1 MAGIDPVKYPSL
13 PSNYVTIAELK
24 ERWLK
29 EKERKQQEEKEKYP
43 FLRNHENRIA
53 NGCTHSR
60 GPVGKNLQKRDN
72 HSGKGWR
79 VVGLIAKEPK
89 LKEVR
94 MNGPVV
100 EEGVDGARGKEKM
113 GYFGK
118 REARVERDGSGD
130 MAKVSMIYVA
140 EEEMMAV
147 VSVERGG
154 KESSKGN
161 QNSGNQEVEE
171 VATVCMVE
179 VVGESN
185 VDREIAGGKCRVG
198 YRGKKNS
205 WSVEQSGQKQ
215 NAGKEKVSVD
225 VKERTNEKVRVS
237 GAFRAY
243 GDKEVA
249 SVDVEVVGENKV
261 DREIAGQNCGVG
273 FREQKHNA
281 GKEVVPVDVK
291 ERTYE
296 KVRVRGA
303 YRGKKNSGKQ
313 MVERIGEVSDKADSV
328 EQSGQE
334 CNAEKEKVSVDLKE
348 RTNEKVTV
356 SGAFCAYSAKETEEV
371 ATVCTVEVVEE
382 NKVDREISGKKHR
395 VGFKGKKP
403 SWRKISDRVGEVS
416 DKANS
421 VEQSGRECNAEKEK
435 LSVDVKERT
444 NEKVRVKGAF
454 GDKEVEEVA
463 TVCTVEVVEEIKVD
477 RKIAGKK
484 RKVWYKGKKHSGR
497 KMADRVGEV
506 SDKADSAEQ
515 SGQELNAEKEESKDV
530 LIDSEASLNRTIEGD
545 LGDLSLT
552 DRRYGH
558 GRSSVRVYGDKS
570 YRSSRRY
577 DVRKMLKQ
585 RDNSFAWIKKGES
598 SNGNVAEI
606 ETQSTGLGFGSYA
619 QPSELMLFPKLW
631 IHFADFLAYI
641 VSSTRGCSPWR
652 PNVVMAHKWSMK
664 MLHIWYYRGSLL
676 RLPVSI
682 LDEGGVV
689 CGSGCTSECES
700 GWTMYFDELSYSSDQ
715 FNGVKGRSIYD
726 GRGRSAYV
734 DEDLSM
740 VSDASSGPPHNNF
753 HENKEFC
760 CEENGNF
767 LYTSETENT
776 KEKQKR
782 EMKEQ
787 SGKKQNLYLDDTASS
802 PVSTFQ
808 KDNTGFYNDTTYME
822 QVAGNSGTY
831 SKGKSVLGKHFGFL
845 KTSVNGKASSEK
857 SGV

>member
-29 EKERKQQEEKEKYP
+29 EKERKQQEEKEKLESGEKEKYP

-130 MAKVSMIYVA
+130 MAKVSMIDVA

-154 KESSKGN
+154 KESFKGKCKW
-161 QNSGNQEVEE
+161 NSGNQEVEE

-185 VDREIAGGKCRVG
+185 VDREIAGGECRVG

-205 WSVEQSGQKQ
+205 WSAEQSGQKQ

-225 VKERTNEKVRVS
+225 VKERITEKVRVG

-249 SVDVEVVGENKV
+249 SVCAVEVVGENKV
-261 DREIAGQNCGVG
+261 DREITGQNCGVG
-273 FREQKHNA
+273 N
-281 GKEVVPVDVK
+281 
-291 ERTYE
+291 
-296 KVRVRGA
+296 
-303 YRGKKNSGKQ
+303 RGKKNGGRK
-313 MVERIGEVSDKADSV
+313 MGVRIGEVSNKADSV
-328 EQSGQE
+328 EQSGRKH
-334 CNAEKEKVSVDLKE
+334 NAGKEKV
-348 RTNEKVTV
+348 T
-356 SGAFCAYSAKETEEV
+356 
-371 ATVCTVEVVEE
+371 
-382 NKVDREISGKKHR
+382 
-395 VGFKGKKP
+395 
-403 SWRKISDRVGEVS
+403 
-416 DKANS
+416 
-421 VEQSGRECNAEKEK
+421 
-435 LSVDVKERT
+435 VDVKERT

-463 TVCTVEVVEEIKVD
+463 TVCTVEMVEEIKVN

-484 RKVWYKGKKHSGR
+484 RRVWYKGKKHSGR

-515 SGQELNAEKEESKDV
+515 SGQELNAEKEEVSVDVKERANEKARVRGAFCAYSDKSKDV
-530 LIDSEASLNRTIEGD
+530 LIDSEAGLNRMIEGD

-570 YRSSRRY
+570 YGSSRRY

-606 ETQSTGLGFGSYA
+606 ETQG
-619 QPSELMLFPKLW
+619 
-631 IHFADFLAYI
+631 
-641 VSSTRGCSPWR
+641 
-652 PNVVMAHKWSMK
+652 
-664 MLHIWYYRGSLL
+664 
-676 RLPVSI
+676 
-682 LDEGGVV
+682 
-689 CGSGCTSECES
+689 
-700 GWTMYFDELSYSSDQ
+700 
-715 FNGVKGRSIYD
+715 
-726 GRGRSAYV
+726 
-734 DEDLSM
+734 
-740 VSDASSGPPHNNF
+740 
-753 HENKEFC
+753 
-760 CEENGNF
+760 
-767 LYTSETENT
+767 
-776 KEKQKR
+776 
-782 EMKEQ
+782 
-787 SGKKQNLYLDDTASS
+787 
-802 PVSTFQ
+802 
-808 KDNTGFYNDTTYME
+808 
-822 QVAGNSGTY
+822 
-831 SKGKSVLGKHFGFL
+831 
-845 KTSVNGKASSEK
+845 
-857 SGV
+857 

>member
-29 EKERKQQEEKEKYP
+29 EKERKQQEEKEKLESGEKEKYP

-130 MAKVSMIYVA
+130 MAKVSMIDVA

-154 KESSKGN
+154 KESFKGKCKW
-161 QNSGNQEVEE
+161 NSGNQEVEK

-185 VDREIAGGKCRVG
+185 VDREIAGGECRVG

-225 VKERTNEKVRVS
+225 VKERITEKVRVGGAFRAYGDKEVASVCAVEVVGENKVDREITGQNCGVGNRGKKNGGRKMGVRIGEVSNKADSVEQSGRKHNAGKEKVTVDVKERTNEKVRVS

-243 GDKEVA
+243 SDKEVA

-273 FREQKHNA
+273 FRVNKNSWRKTGNKVGEVSNKADSVEQSGQKRNA

-303 YRGKKNSGKQ
+303 YRGKKNNGKQ
-313 MVERIGEVSDKADSV
+313 MVDRVGEVSDKADSV

-334 CNAEKEKVSVDLKE
+334 CNAEKEKASVDLKE

-484 RKVWYKGKKHSGR
+484 RRVWYKGKKHSGR

-515 SGQELNAEKEESKDV
+515 SGQELNAEKEEVSVDVKERANEKAKVRGAFCAYSDKSKDV
-530 LIDSEASLNRTIEGD
+530 LIDSEAGLNRTIEGD

-570 YRSSRRY
+570 YGSSRRY

-606 ETQSTGLGFGSYA
+606 ETQG
-619 QPSELMLFPKLW
+619 
-631 IHFADFLAYI
+631 
-641 VSSTRGCSPWR
+641 
-652 PNVVMAHKWSMK
+652 
-664 MLHIWYYRGSLL
+664 
-676 RLPVSI
+676 
-682 LDEGGVV
+682 
-689 CGSGCTSECES
+689 
-700 GWTMYFDELSYSSDQ
+700 
-715 FNGVKGRSIYD
+715 
-726 GRGRSAYV
+726 
-734 DEDLSM
+734 
-740 VSDASSGPPHNNF
+740 
-753 HENKEFC
+753 
-760 CEENGNF
+760 
-767 LYTSETENT
+767 
-776 KEKQKR
+776 
-782 EMKEQ
+782 
-787 SGKKQNLYLDDTASS
+787 
-802 PVSTFQ
+802 
-808 KDNTGFYNDTTYME
+808 
-822 QVAGNSGTY
+822 
-831 SKGKSVLGKHFGFL
+831 
-845 KTSVNGKASSEK
+845 
-857 SGV
+857 

>member
-1 MAGIDPVKYPSL
+1 MAGIDRVKYPSL

-29 EKERKQQEEKEKYP
+29 EKESNQQEEKEKLENEEKEKYP
-43 FLRNHENRIA
+43 VLQNHENRIV
-53 NGCTHSR
+53 NGCAYSR
-60 GPVGKNLQKRDN
+60 GSVGKNLQKREN

-79 VVGLIAKEPK
+79 EVGLIAKEPK

-130 MAKVSMIYVA
+130 MAKVSMIDVA

-147 VSVERGG
+147 VSVVRGG
-154 KESSKGN
+154 KESSKGKCKW
-161 QNSGNQEVEE
+161 NSGNQEVEE

-185 VDREIAGGKCRVG
+185 VDREIAGGKCRIG

-205 WSVEQSGQKQ
+205 WSAEQSGQKQ

-225 VKERTNEKVRVS
+225 VKERITEEVRVGGAFRAYGDKEVASVSAVEGVGENKVDREITRQNSGVGNRGKKNGGRKMGVRIGEVSDKADSVEQLGRKHNAGKEKVTVDVKERTNEKVRVS
-237 GAFRAY
+237 GAFR
-243 GDKEVA
+243 A

-261 DREIAGQNCGVG
+261 DREIAGQNCGVR
-273 FREQKHNA
+273 FRVNKNSWRKMGNRVGEVSNKADSVEQSGQKHNA

-303 YRGKKNSGKQ
+303 YRGKKNSGKL
-313 MVERIGEVSDKADSV
+313 MVDRVGEVSDKADSV

-356 SGAFCAYSAKETEEV
+356 SGAFRAYSAKETEQV

-435 LSVDVKERT
+435 VSVDVKERT

-463 TVCTVEVVEEIKVD
+463 TVCTVKVVEEIKVD

-484 RKVWYKGKKHSGR
+484 HRVWYRGKKHSGG

-515 SGQELNAEKEESKDV
+515 SGQELNAGKDEVSLDVKERANEKARVRGAFRAYSDKSKDV
-530 LIDSEASLNRTIEGD
+530 LIDSEAGLNMVIEGD

-558 GRSSVRVYGDKS
+558 GRSSVWVYGDKS
-570 YRSSRRY
+570 YGNSRRY
-577 DVRKMLKQ
+577 DLRKMLKQ
-585 RDNSFAWIKKGES
+585 GDNSFAWIKKGDS

-606 ETQSTGLGFGSYA
+606 ETQG
-619 QPSELMLFPKLW
+619 
-631 IHFADFLAYI
+631 
-641 VSSTRGCSPWR
+641 
-652 PNVVMAHKWSMK
+652 
-664 MLHIWYYRGSLL
+664 
-676 RLPVSI
+676 
-682 LDEGGVV
+682 
-689 CGSGCTSECES
+689 
-700 GWTMYFDELSYSSDQ
+700 
-715 FNGVKGRSIYD
+715 
-726 GRGRSAYV
+726 
-734 DEDLSM
+734 
-740 VSDASSGPPHNNF
+740 
-753 HENKEFC
+753 
-760 CEENGNF
+760 
-767 LYTSETENT
+767 
-776 KEKQKR
+776 
-782 EMKEQ
+782 
-787 SGKKQNLYLDDTASS
+787 
-802 PVSTFQ
+802 
-808 KDNTGFYNDTTYME
+808 
-822 QVAGNSGTY
+822 
-831 SKGKSVLGKHFGFL
+831 
-845 KTSVNGKASSEK
+845 
-857 SGV
+857 

>member
-1 MAGIDPVKYPSL
+1 MDGIDRVKYPSL

-29 EKERKQQEEKEKYP
+29 EKERNQQEEKEKLENEEKEKYP
-43 FLRNHENRIA
+43 LLQNHENRIV
-53 NGCTHSR
+53 NGCAYSR
-60 GPVGKNLQKRDN
+60 GSVGKNLQKREN

-79 VVGLIAKEPK
+79 EVGLIAKEPK

-118 REARVERDGSGD
+118 REARVERDGSGG
-130 MAKVSMIYVA
+130 MAKVSMIDVA

-147 VSVERGG
+147 VSVVRGG
-154 KESSKGN
+154 KESSKGKCKW
-161 QNSGNQEVEE
+161 NSGNQEVEE

-185 VDREIAGGKCRVG
+185 VD
-198 YRGKKNS
+198 KKNS
-205 WSVEQSGQKQ
+205 WSAEQSGQKQ
-215 NAGKEKVSVD
+215 NAGKEKVSVDVKEGITEEVRVGGAFRAYGDKEVASVSAVEVVGENKVDREITGQNCGVGNRGKKNGGRKMGVRIGEVSDKADRVEQLGRKHNAGKEKVTVD

-261 DREIAGQNCGVG
+261 DREIAGQNRGVG
-273 FREQKHNA
+273 FRVNKNSWRKMGNRVGEVSNKAESVEQSGQKHNA

-303 YRGKKNSGKQ
+303 YRGKKNSGKL
-313 MVERIGEVSDKADSV
+313 MVDRVGEVSDKADSV

-356 SGAFCAYSAKETEEV
+356 SGAFRAYSAKETEEV
-371 ATVCTVEVVEE
+371 AIVCTVEVVEE

-403 SWRKISDRVGEVS
+403 SWRKISDRVGEAS

-421 VEQSGRECNAEKEK
+421 VKQSGRECNAEKEEV
-435 LSVDVKERT
+435 SVDVKERT

-484 RKVWYKGKKHSGR
+484 RGVWYRGKKHSGR
-497 KMADRVGEV
+497 KIADRVGEV
-506 SDKADSAEQ
+506 SNKADSAEQ
-515 SGQELNAEKEESKDV
+515 SGQELNAEKEVSVDVKERANEKARVRGAFRAYSDKSKDV
-530 LIDSEASLNRTIEGD
+530 LIDSEAGLNMAIEGD

-558 GRSSVRVYGDKS
+558 GRSSVWVYGVKS
-570 YRSSRRY
+570 YGNSRRY
-577 DVRKMLKQ
+577 DLRKMLKQ
-585 RDNSFAWIKKGES
+585 GDNSFAWIKKGDS

-606 ETQSTGLGFGSYA
+606 ETQG
-619 QPSELMLFPKLW
+619 
-631 IHFADFLAYI
+631 
-641 VSSTRGCSPWR
+641 
-652 PNVVMAHKWSMK
+652 
-664 MLHIWYYRGSLL
+664 
-676 RLPVSI
+676 
-682 LDEGGVV
+682 
-689 CGSGCTSECES
+689 
-700 GWTMYFDELSYSSDQ
+700 
-715 FNGVKGRSIYD
+715 
-726 GRGRSAYV
+726 
-734 DEDLSM
+734 
-740 VSDASSGPPHNNF
+740 
-753 HENKEFC
+753 
-760 CEENGNF
+760 
-767 LYTSETENT
+767 
-776 KEKQKR
+776 
-782 EMKEQ
+782 
-787 SGKKQNLYLDDTASS
+787 
-802 PVSTFQ
+802 
-808 KDNTGFYNDTTYME
+808 
-822 QVAGNSGTY
+822 
-831 SKGKSVLGKHFGFL
+831 
-845 KTSVNGKASSEK
+845 
-857 SGV
+857 

>member
-29 EKERKQQEEKEKYP
+29 EKERKQQEEKEKLESGEKEKYP

-130 MAKVSMIYVA
+130 MAKVSMIDVA

-154 KESSKGN
+154 KESFKGKCKW
-161 QNSGNQEVEE
+161 NSGNQEVEK

-185 VDREIAGGKCRVG
+185 VDREIAGGECRVG

-225 VKERTNEKVRVS
+225 VKERITEKVRVGGAFRAYGDKEVASVCAVEVVGENKVDREITGQNCGVGNRGKKNGGRKMGVRIGEVSNKADSVEQSGRKHNAGKEKVTVDVKERTNEKVRVS

-243 GDKEVA
+243 
-249 SVDVEVVGENKV
+249 
-261 DREIAGQNCGVG
+261 
-273 FREQKHNA
+273 
-281 GKEVVPVDVK
+281 
-291 ERTYE
+291 
-296 KVRVRGA
+296 
-303 YRGKKNSGKQ
+303 
-313 MVERIGEVSDKADSV
+313 SD
-328 EQSGQE
+328 
-334 CNAEKEKVSVDLKE
+334 
-348 RTNEKVTV
+348 
-356 SGAFCAYSAKETEEV
+356 KETEEV

-484 RKVWYKGKKHSGR
+484 RRVWYKGKKHSGR

-515 SGQELNAEKEESKDV
+515 SGQELNAEKEEVSVDVKERANEKAKVRGAFCAYSDKSKDV
-530 LIDSEASLNRTIEGD
+530 LIDSEAGLNRTIEGD

-570 YRSSRRY
+570 YGSSRRY

-606 ETQSTGLGFGSYA
+606 ETQG
-619 QPSELMLFPKLW
+619 
-631 IHFADFLAYI
+631 
-641 VSSTRGCSPWR
+641 
-652 PNVVMAHKWSMK
+652 
-664 MLHIWYYRGSLL
+664 
-676 RLPVSI
+676 
-682 LDEGGVV
+682 
-689 CGSGCTSECES
+689 
-700 GWTMYFDELSYSSDQ
+700 
-715 FNGVKGRSIYD
+715 
-726 GRGRSAYV
+726 
-734 DEDLSM
+734 
-740 VSDASSGPPHNNF
+740 
-753 HENKEFC
+753 
-760 CEENGNF
+760 
-767 LYTSETENT
+767 
-776 KEKQKR
+776 
-782 EMKEQ
+782 
-787 SGKKQNLYLDDTASS
+787 
-802 PVSTFQ
+802 
-808 KDNTGFYNDTTYME
+808 
-822 QVAGNSGTY
+822 
-831 SKGKSVLGKHFGFL
+831 
-845 KTSVNGKASSEK
+845 
-857 SGV
+857 